1 METKT
6 KMSQRDIILWH
17 LQNVG
22 TLTRAQAMSEYGI
35 VELPARIVELK
46 RLGHKITSEKG
57 TSKNRFGTVHFNIYK
72 LEEKDEPVGKIRE
85 TVPKLNPGPCF
96 HGEIWYSCPH
106 CGKGIE
112 AHGIEDTKDGIHKCY
127 YCGGEYYYRRF
138 ER

>member
-6 KMSQRDIILWH
+6 KMTQRDIILWH

-46 RLGHKITSEKG
+46 RLGHNITSEKG

-72 LEEKDEPVGKIRE
+72 LEEKK
-85 TVPKLNPGPCF
+85 
-96 HGEIWYSCPH
+96 S
-106 CGKGIE
+106 
-112 AHGIEDTKDGIHKCY
+112 
-127 YCGGEYYYRRF
+127 
-138 ER
+138 